1 MRRCEGGPNVEF
13 TRREIA
19 YSQVSRALGVL
30 VLGVIGVSLFIIALM
45 VSERSNLEAGI
56 FEFGDTMFETMSAF
70 GTVGLSHGITPDL
83 STPGKLIIT
92 LAMYVG
98 RLGPLTIALGLALR
112 QRRAL
117 YRYAEERVRIG

>member
-1 MRRCEGGPNVEF
+1 MTEASSTPKTSSVTALLE
-13 TRREIA
+13 
-19 YSQVSRALGVL
+19 RALFSRRKWVL
-30 VLGVIGVSLFIIALM
+30 A
-45 VSERSNLEAGI
+45 
-56 FEFGDTMFETMSAF
+56 AF
-70 GTVGLSHGITPDL
+70 
-83 STPGKLIIT
+83 LIIT

>member
-1 MRRCEGGPNVEF
+1 
-13 TRREIA
+13 
-19 YSQVSRALGVL
+19 
-30 VLGVIGVSLFIIALM
+30 
-45 VSERSNLEAGI
+45 
-56 FEFGDTMFETMSAF
+56 
-70 GTVGLSHGITPDL
+70 VGLSHGITPDL